1 MMKMQYLLI
10 KHVSSLTLLF
20 WILLFVISL
29 TFTLNAHAARLAIVI
44 DDVGYRVNEENKILQ
59 MPVAISIAILPNS
72 PHGRKM
78 AEKAHQ
84 QGREVLIHLP
94 MAPLSK
100 QPLEKNTLHPAM
112 SQEEIGRI
120 IQDAIQ
126 KVPHAVGMNNHMGSA
141 MTSNLSG
148 MEKVMQILS
157 RHHLYFLDSVTIGN
171 TQVTKAAIGTSV
183 PVIRRNVFL
192 DNVQTEA
199 ETKHQLNRA
208 IALARRQGFAIAIGH
223 PHPTTVRALQ
233 QTLATLP
240 SDIEL
245 VTPSMLLSHRPT
257 NKNNQQI
264 ARKYKPREPEPAPVT
279 QLAYIKMI
287 GKELANNIVINT
299 LNQHIQ
305 KLLGNAP
312 KQETSDLLD
321 KAENDKVERNQT
333 KKNKAADKIKSQQ
346 RNVHTGVHRARDAC
360 SNL

>member
-20 WILLFVISL
+20 WILLLVISL

-126 KVPHAVGMNNHMGSA
+126 KIPHAVGMNNHMGSA
-141 MTSNLSG
+141 MTSNLRG

-192 DNVQTEA
+192 DNVQSEA

-208 IALARRQGFAIAIGH
+208 IALARKQGVAIAIGH

-264 ARKYKPREPEPAPVT
+264 ARKCKPGESEPVT

-312 KQETSDLLD
+312 KQEASDLLD
-321 KAENDKVERNQT
+321 KAERNQT
-333 KKNKAADKIKSQQ
+333 KKNKAADKLKSQQ
-346 RNVHTGVHRARDAC
+346 KNVHTGTHKTSVHKTRDAC